1 MMGDKNNESESDI
14 PADIIGAKTAIIS
27 ARARKRY
34 QQLIMGSQGR
44 LGKMD
49 NDG

>member
-1 MMGDKNNESESDI
+1 MTGDENNDSESNI
-14 PADIIGAKTAIIS
+14 PAADTLITAS
-27 ARARKRY
+27 TFARARKRY